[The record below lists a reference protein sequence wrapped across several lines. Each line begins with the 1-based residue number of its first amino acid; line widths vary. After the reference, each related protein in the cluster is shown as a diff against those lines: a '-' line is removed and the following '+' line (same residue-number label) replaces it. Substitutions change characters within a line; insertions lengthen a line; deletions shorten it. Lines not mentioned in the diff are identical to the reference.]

1 MQPGGEPGKALF
13 SDQAERWAGV
23 CKAQSVIAIGNNVHS
38 IEIES
43 KDRGGVFREGRK
55 NFFKAIDR
63 LLWASAK
70 PVWFLGG
77 SLSIFSEHSSTGLG

>member
-1 MQPGGEPGKALF
+1 MGNPGKLY
-13 SDQAERWAGV
+13 SQTQAERWAGV
-23 CKAQSVIAIGNNVHS
+23 CKAQSTIAIGNNLHS

-55 NFFKAIDR
+55 NFFKAIVR

-70 PVWFLGG
+70 PV
-77 SLSIFSEHSSTGLG
+77 